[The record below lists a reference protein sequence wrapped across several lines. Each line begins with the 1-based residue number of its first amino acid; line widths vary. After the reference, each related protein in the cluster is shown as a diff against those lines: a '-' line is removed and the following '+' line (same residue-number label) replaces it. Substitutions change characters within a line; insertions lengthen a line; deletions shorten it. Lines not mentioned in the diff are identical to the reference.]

1 MPRWMRLIFLVFLGY
16 ILYLGNFSGNTAPLA
31 TPIESAD
38 TTTPQN
44 AETEPDIFAPSK
56 PYNALANFTDGDRW
70 RRALDPTYVGDPNF
84 KDVQAGVGT
93 AAGCGSSVTIRLR
106 GTLSDG
112 GNFDATHNETKPL
125 TFVVGQAPYAALN
138 EGVIGMQKGSV
149 RQLKASP
156 MQVFKGTPLSLD
168 SVLFRIEMDSISPSS
183 GTDLP
188 MTMMQVAVPFDSDL
202 PQARCGEAVPMKLL
216 WFDNAGRKA
225 RSDTATLMLGK
236 AEFGVGIDRLVH
248 GIREGEVRFGVLPP
262 AWQKPGAKTLAHVVA
277 SRVAPAQPK
286 NKPAEAGL

>member
-31 TPIESAD
+31 TPIDAEAP
-38 TTTPQN
+38 TTTN
-44 AETEPDIFAPSK
+44 TDAKPDMFAPSK

-84 KDVQAGVGT
+84 KDVQAGAGT

-156 MQVFKGTPLSLD
+156 LQVFSGKPPNLD
-168 SVLFRIEMDSISPSS
+168 SVLFRIEMDAVSPTS

-188 MTMMQVAVPFDSDL
+188 MSMMQVAVPFDGDL
-202 PQARCGEAVPMKLL
+202 PQARCGETVQVRLL

-225 RSDTATLMLGK
+225 RSDTTTLTLGK
-236 AEFGVGIDRLVH
+236 AEFGIGIDRLVH
-248 GIREGEVRFGVLPP
+248 GMREGEVRFGVMPP

-277 SRVAPAQPK
+277 SRVASPEK
-286 NKPAEAGL
+286 K